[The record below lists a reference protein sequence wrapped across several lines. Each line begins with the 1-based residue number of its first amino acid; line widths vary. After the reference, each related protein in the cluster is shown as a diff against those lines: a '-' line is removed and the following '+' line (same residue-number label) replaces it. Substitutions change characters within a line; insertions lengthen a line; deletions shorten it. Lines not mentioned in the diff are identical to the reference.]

1 MLGSLFS
8 PLDTRLPFPPW
19 FLPSF
24 LATGVVSC
32 LPPPRWKFLRV
43 AIGAPVFTALLL
55 QTPKYTSGEVA
66 GDFVIGIFT
75 TSVVFKWL
83 DVAIFHDTDRS
94 FWRVPDL
101 RQLWGSVDGSPEKPA
116 KIMEEGS
123 NLSNGQISNGNSMEG
138 HSKVSGGVSTTA
150 MTTDKEAAEPNA
162 LTSARANGSW
172 WERLRWSV
180 SLWSTTRGVGWN
192 WKVSNVPEPVP
203 PGYPKLYVP
212 NDPLFC

>member
-8 PLDTRLPFPPW
+8 PLETRLPFPPW

-55 QTPKYTSGEVA
+55 RAPKYTSGEVA
-66 GDFVIGIFT
+66 FDFVIGIFT
-75 TSVVFKWL
+75 TSIVFKWL
-83 DVAIFHDTDRS
+83 DIAILRDTDRS

-101 RQLWGSVDGSPEKPA
+101 RQPWGSVKFSPENPIKV
-116 KIMEEGS
+116 MEEGYS
-123 NLSNGQISNGNSMEG
+123 PSNGQILNENSMKG
-138 HSKVSGGVSTTA
+138 HSKAAGAVSTVE
-150 MTTDKEAAEPNA
+150 TTDAETPDPNA
-162 LTSARANGSW
+162 PISPRANGSW
-172 WERLRWSV
+172 WERLRWSL

-192 WKVSNVPEPVP
+192 WMVSNVPESVP

-212 NDPLFC
+212 TLFC